1 MKQDAFAV
9 APEPLPLFL
18 TDHEIVEL
26 TGRKLRKLQIDQLRR
41 MLVPFHVNAL
51 GRPVV
56 TRAAVTGAHSAKKE
70 AAQKGWAPRVA
81 SE

>member
-1 MKQDAFAV
+1 MH
-9 APEPLPLFL
+9 EHIPLFL
-18 TDHEIVEL
+18 TDQEIVEL
-26 TGRKLRKLQIDQLRR
+26 TGRKLRRLQIDQLRR
-41 MLVPFHVNAL
+41 MLVPFNVNAF

-56 TRAAVTGAHSAKKE
+56 TRTALTGAQSAKKE